1 MNATILPGEDG
12 FFMARVVIFVNGHF
26 PDPEMVR
33 RLIRPTD
40 LVYAADGGSRH
51 ALALG
56 IMPSMVIGDLDSL
69 NADDLLKLQ
78 AAGTEFRRFPR
89 SKDETDFEL
98 ALNHAISAGF
108 TEILVVAALGNR
120 LDQTIGNL
128 ALLTDPS
135 QIGLDI
141 RMDDGSDEAW
151 FVRSQTQIDGQKG
164 DIVSLIPWGKAVT
177 GITTLGL
184 LWPLNG
190 ETLFPCRTR
199 GLSNEL
205 LGEVA
210 SISLDSGLLLVV
222 HSRHLLS

>member
-1 MNATILPGEDG
+1 MNPTILPGEDG
-12 FFMARVVIFVNGHF
+12 LFMPRVVIFVNGHIS
-26 PDPEMVR
+26 DPERVR
-33 RLIRPTD
+33 RLIRPAD

-56 IMPSMVIGDLDSL
+56 IMPSLVIGDLDSL
-69 NADDLLKLQ
+69 NEDDLLKLQ

-98 ALNHAISAGF
+98 ALNHTISAGYI
-108 TEILVVAALGNR
+108 EILVVGALGNR

-135 QIGLDI
+135 LAGLDI
-141 RMDDGSDEAW
+141 RMDDGTEEAW
-151 FVRSQTQIDGQKG
+151 FVRDQTRVEGQKG
-164 DIVSLIPWGKAVT
+164 DVVSLLPWGGAVT
-177 GITTLGL
+177 GVTTLGL
-184 LWPLNG
+184 RWPLSG
-190 ETLFPCRTR
+190 ETLHPSRTR

-210 SISLDSGLLLVV
+210 SISLEAGLLLVV
-222 HSRHLLS
+222 HSHFLRS

>member
-1 MNATILPGEDG
+1 MV
-12 FFMARVVIFVNGHF
+12 FFMPRVVIFVNGHF
-26 PDPEMVR
+26 PDPDMVR

-51 ALALG
+51 SLALG

-78 AAGTEFRRFPR
+78 AAGTEFWRFPR
-89 SKDETDFEL
+89 SKDKTDFEL

-135 QIGLDI
+135 QTGLDI
-141 RMDDGSDEAW
+141 RMDDGSEEAW
-151 FVRSQTQIDGQKG
+151 FVRSETQVEGQKG
-164 DIVSLIPWGKAVT
+164 DIVSLIPWGEAVT
-177 GITTLGL
+177 GITTIGL
-184 LWPLNG
+184 RWPLND
-190 ETLFPCRTR
+190 ETLFPSRTR

-205 LGEVA
+205 VEEVA
-210 SISLDSGLLLVV
+210 SISLESGLLLVV